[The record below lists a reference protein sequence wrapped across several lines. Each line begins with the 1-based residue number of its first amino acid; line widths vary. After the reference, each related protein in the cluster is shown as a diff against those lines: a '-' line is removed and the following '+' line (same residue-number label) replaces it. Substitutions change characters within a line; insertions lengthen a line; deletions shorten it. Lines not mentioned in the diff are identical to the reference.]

1 VAQATVGTVISLHP
15 AVIVR
20 CQDNRA
26 DFTLQGGVGH
36 VPLRLAG
43 LTLPPD
49 RLTILLDGTPA
60 KPATA
65 DTPAVPEKPG
75 TPLDPAVHGRE
86 FWQIEPSLDGQSY
99 SIIINLPASA
109 AVRRITA
116 GEPPPPPAELPD
128 KKGAAR

>member
-1 VAQATVGTVISLHP
+1 MKEVVPKAYAKPETS
-15 AVIVR
+15 
-20 CQDNRA
+20 
-26 DFTLQGGVGH
+26 
-36 VPLRLAG
+36 PLRVMVGATG
-43 LTLPPD
+43 ADVPIEIDST
-49 RLTILLDGTPA
+49 A

-86 FWQIEPSLDGQSY
+86 FWQTEPSLDGQSY

-128 KKGAAR
+128 QKGAAR